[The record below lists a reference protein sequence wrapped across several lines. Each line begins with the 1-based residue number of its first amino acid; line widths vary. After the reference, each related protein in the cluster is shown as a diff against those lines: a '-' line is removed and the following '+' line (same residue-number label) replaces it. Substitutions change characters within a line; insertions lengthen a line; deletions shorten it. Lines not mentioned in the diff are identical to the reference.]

1 MIICATGHR
10 DADFNNARLRL
21 KSFLEIQNEN
31 ITAISGMA
39 RGWDTIFARACLY
52 YNIPLS
58 CYVPYKEQ
66 KPTTEYYDDILNK
79 ATQVLYIDD
88 EYSKQ
93 SFLNRD
99 KAMVDNSNIVVAGWD
114 GRKKGGTFYTINYA
128 IKQKKLVIN
137 LF

>member
-10 DADFNNARLRL
+10 DADFNNAKLRL
-21 KSFLEIQNEN
+21 KSFLEIQSEN

-58 CYVPYKEQ
+58 CYVPYKGQ
-66 KPTTEYYDDILNK
+66 NPTTEYYDDILSQAK
-79 ATQVLYIDD
+79 VLYIDG
-88 EYSKQ
+88 EYNKQ

-99 KAMVDNSNIVVAGWD
+99 KAMVDNSDIVIAGWD

-128 IKQKKLVIN
+128 IKQKRLVIN